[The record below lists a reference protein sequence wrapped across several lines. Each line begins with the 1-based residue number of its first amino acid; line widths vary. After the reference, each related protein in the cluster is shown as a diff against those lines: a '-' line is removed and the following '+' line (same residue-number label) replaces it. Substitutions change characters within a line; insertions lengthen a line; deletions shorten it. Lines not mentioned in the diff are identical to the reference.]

1 MGTLRSALGITSG
14 AAVGDSASVE
24 VPGIGT
30 VDAIV
35 DYINDWFIGLR
46 TQDALLR
53 FYGRNAFGGTVD
65 AAHHLFAE
73 GADGG
78 SATAAW
84 QGWLDGAFA

>member
-1 MGTLRSALGITSG
+1 
-14 AAVGDSASVE
+14 
-24 VPGIGT
+24 
-30 VDAIV
+30 
-35 DYINDWFIGLR
+35 
-46 TQDALLR
+46 
-53 FYGRNAFGGTVD
+53 FGGTVD